1 MAAEDSWIRDGGRVC
16 LDFVNTLLDRGTS
29 PRETLPAPPELVR
42 WLAGAGL
49 LAAPGEPRCSPAGPE
64 GAEEG
69 LLTTARRLREAI
81 DRTVLTVRD
90 GRLPAPRDIEVINE
104 TGTVAP
110 APVRQLVLVED
121 ELAPGTA
128 AREAE
133 DPAAALGLV
142 AQDAIDLV
150 LTPAVRRVRVC
161 GGARCALRF
170 LDRSPAHNRR
180 WCSMARCGN
189 RVKARRHQARHGAA
203 RA

>member
-1 MAAEDSWIRDGGRVC
+1 MVAGDSWIRDGGRVC
-16 LDFVNTLLDRGTS
+16 LDFVNTLLDRGCS
-29 PRETLPAPPELVR
+29 PRETLPAPPELVG

-49 LAAPGEPRCSPAGPE
+49 LAAPGAPAGPPA
-64 GAEEG
+64 AEEG
-69 LLTTARRLREAI
+69 LLTTAHRLREAI

-90 GRLPAPRDIEVINE
+90 GRLPAHVDVEVINE
-104 TGTVAP
+104 AGTAAP
-110 APVRQLVLVED
+110 APVRQLVVADD
-121 ELAPGTA
+121 ELAPGSAT
-128 AREAE
+128 REAG

-161 GGARCALRF
+161 GGERCALRF